1 MRGLILA
8 TQFLTRLPT
17 PQLRDFDAGE
27 LSRSAIWF
35 PVVGALVGLVAAAGG
50 QLGAQV
56 DPWLAGLAAMLLW
69 LWVTGGLHADG
80 LCDLTDGLAAAHR
93 DPARL
98 LAVMKEPTVG
108 AFGVMALVALL
119 LGKTILLMLW
129 AKTAIDWLWL
139 PLLAGWARWG
149 AMVWAKALPPL
160 AQGSGERFAWDLHWW
175 QIAPLGLL
183 LAALSLLYAPPLLA
197 APLLVALWLLFLQRR
212 LGGSCGDALGAGIEL
227 VECGLLLAAVLA
239 G

>member
-17 PQLRDFDAGE
+17 PQLANFEARE
-27 LSRSAIWF
+27 LSGSAVWF
-35 PVVGALVGLVAAAGG
+35 PLVGCMVGAVAAAAGW
-50 QLGAQV
+50 LGAQV
-56 DPWLAGLAAMLLW
+56 DPWLAAFAAMLLW

-80 LCDLTDGLAAAHR
+80 LCDLTDALAAAHR

-119 LGKTILLMLW
+119 MGKTILLMLW
-129 AKTAIDWLWL
+129 ANAGVNWLWL
-139 PLLAGWARWG
+139 PLLAAWARWG

-160 AQGSGERFAWDLHWW
+160 AAGSGERFAWDLHWR
-175 QIAPLGLL
+175 QIALSGVL
-183 LAALSLLYAPPLLA
+183 LAALSLIWAPPLLV
-197 APLLVALWLLFLQRR
+197 APLLAALWLFYLHRR
-212 LGGSCGDALGAGIEL
+212 LGGICGDALGAGIEL
-227 VECGLLLAAVLA
+227 VECGLLLAALVVR
-239 G
+239 